1 MNYFRTA
8 LLLAALTGFFLVV
21 GYLLGGQSGLIL
33 ALVVALGMNLFA
45 YWNSDKM
52 VLRMSNAQEVG
63 PDQAPELYSIVQGL
77 AQRAGLPM
85 PRVYLINEEQPNA
98 FATGRDPEH
107 AAVAATTGLLRHL
120 SREEITGVM
129 AHELSHV
136 RHRDTLTMTIAA
148 TLSGAIGMLAT
159 FGGLM
164 GGGRDEN
171 GRPLVNPVVAIAA
184 MFLAPLAASLVQM
197 AISRSREYE
206 ADRMGAEISGQPL
219 WLASALAKLHAGTQ
233 QIPNQVAES
242 HPATAH
248 LYIANP
254 LSAGGLRGLFS
265 THPADGGAHRAPR
278 GDGRPSVRS
287 KGRLSSSRRYAAAAA
302 DQPVGRRSAGA
313 APRTVGLKQDHLMPN
328 RCDVPDGWIAAGVR
342 PTHW

>member
-8 LLLAALTGFFLVV
+8 LLLAALTGFFLIV

-45 YWNSDKM
+45 YWNSDRM

-63 PDQAPELYSIVQGL
+63 ANGAPELYSIVQDL
-77 AQRAGLPM
+77 TRRAGLPM
-85 PRVYLINEEQPNA
+85 PRVYMIDEEQPNA

-107 AAVAATTGLLRHL
+107 AAVAVTTGLLRHL
-120 SREEITGVM
+120 NREEITGVL

-148 TLSGAIGMLAT
+148 TLAGAIGMLAS

-164 GGGRDEN
+164 GGRGEN
-171 GRPLVNPVVAIAA
+171 RNPILLIAA
-184 MFLAPLAASLVQM
+184 MILAPLAATLVQM
-197 AISRSREYE
+197 AISRGREYE

-219 WLASALAKLHAGTQ
+219 WLASALAKLQAGTQ
-233 QIPNQVAES
+233 QIPNQVAEA

-254 LSAGGLRGLFS
+254 LSAGGLAGLFS
-265 THPADGGAHRAPR
+265 THPPMAERIARLEAMA
-278 GDGRPSVRS
+278 GDSGDRP
-287 KGRLSSSRRYAAAAA
+287 AAAAPS
-302 DQPVGRRSAGA
+302 QPQTSPWGA
-313 APRTVGLKQDHLMPN
+313 APKAPRRGPW
-328 RCDVPDGWIAAGVR
+328 G
-342 PTHW
+342 

>member
-21 GYLLGGQSGLIL
+21 GYLLGGQSGLLL
-33 ALVVALGMNLFA
+33 ALVVALGMNLLA

-63 PDQAPELYSIVQGL
+63 SDQAPELYSTVRGL

-85 PRVYLINEEQPNA
+85 PRVYLIDEEQPNA

-107 AAVAATTGLLRHL
+107 AAVAATTGLLGHL

-184 MFLAPLAASLVQM
+184 MFLAPLAASLV
-197 AISRSREYE
+197 
-206 ADRMGAEISGQPL
+206 GPQP
-219 WLASALAKLHAGTQ
+219 SPG
-233 QIPNQVAES
+233 
-242 HPATAH
+242 
-248 LYIANP
+248 
-254 LSAGGLRGLFS
+254 
-265 THPADGGAHRAPR
+265 
-278 GDGRPSVRS
+278 
-287 KGRLSSSRRYAAAAA
+287 
-302 DQPVGRRSAGA
+302 GA
-313 APRTVGLKQDHLMPN
+313 APQPPRRGPW
-328 RCDVPDGWIAAGVR
+328 G
-342 PTHW
+342 